1 MGENCQL
8 VELCLL
14 LIYNKLSWT
23 ASAESERRG
32 ANYSPIINT
41 IPVKRWGNPEEIA
54 EACVFLAG
62 EKASLITGADL
73 VVDGGK
79 KVSTWVD

>member
-1 MGENCQL
+1 
-8 VELCLL
+8 V
-14 LIYNKLSWT
+14 
-23 ASAESERRG
+23 
-32 ANYSPIINT
+32 INT
-41 IPVKRWGNPEEIA
+41 IPVKRWGIPEEVA

-79 KVSTWVD
+79 RVSTWVD